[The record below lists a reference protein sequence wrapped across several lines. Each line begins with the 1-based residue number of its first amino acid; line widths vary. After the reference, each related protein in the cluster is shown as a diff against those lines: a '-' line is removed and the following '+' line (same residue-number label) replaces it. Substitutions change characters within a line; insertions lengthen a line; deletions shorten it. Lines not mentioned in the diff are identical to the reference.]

1 MIPKQYFRA
10 ITDRLSARRKDI
22 YLNKVD
28 KMKQLNFK
36 DANLTVDWI
45 SFNIQGS
52 VDPKAIA
59 YGLTKYFTPH
69 VLIDDV
75 PSIGFHGFKKKYK
88 VSIRQYTGSKGYWI
102 GTRIIFSGK
111 NAAYLYKLIKT
122 QKFDWSILK
131 FNQQPL
137 SLGRIDLCFFRTNYS
152 SETTKSFDE
161 FLVDSRSKIQNHT
174 NTRHI
179 KLEDF
184 PSGKLLKVNRRN
196 NSLHYRVYQKDQ
208 GVRFELEL
216 KHRQTKLVQDYLFN
230 NQLDIFEHQLV
241 SQYFKYSERVL
252 CLDYEY
258 TDWIINFKRKCQR
271 VNPRF
276 FNNNVLI
283 FWQNK
288 DNSQLLNE
296 AVK

>member
-88 VSIRQYTGSKGYWI
+88 VSIRQYTRSKGYWI

-152 SETTKSFDE
+152 SETTKSFE
-161 FLVDSRSKIQNHT
+161 YSPHKVRRFSLSKTLKSQP
-174 NTRHI
+174 
-179 KLEDF
+179 KEQLASL
-184 PSGKLLKVNRRN
+184 SGLP
-196 NSLHYRVYQKDQ
+196 
-208 GVRFELEL
+208 
-216 KHRQTKLVQDYLFN
+216 
-230 NQLDIFEHQLV
+230 
-241 SQYFKYSERVL
+241 
-252 CLDYEY
+252 
-258 TDWIINFKRKCQR
+258 KR
-271 VNPRF
+271 PGSAF
-276 FNNNVLI
+276 
-283 FWQNK
+283 
-288 DNSQLLNE
+288 
-296 AVK
+296 